1 MTTERPRPRP
11 LPGTQHSVNPKK
23 IPAERDFVALST
35 FGASARWTVVAAAVL
50 LMITSIYLILDG
62 AQGIGAGP
70 ISHLF
75 DLATNPL
82 IGLLIGVLAT
92 ASIQSSTTITTLT
105 VAAVGTG
112 GVSVPVAIP
121 IILGANI
128 GTTITASIVSF
139 SYIGHRANFR
149 RAFTSASLHTWF
161 NVTFV
166 AIAFILESLFHPLQ
180 RITGSVSDSLV
191 GEGATSTG
199 RGLFTVF
206 APFIENVGA
215 DGFLG
220 AFLPHRVASVVSIL
234 LGTAL
239 VLAAVRILN
248 SQLSILT
255 AAATRTML
263 ERASGASDALGVL
276 SGSVITAAVQASSVT
291 VSSLLPFAVSKSLKL
306 REILAITLGANVG
319 TTLMALLTALA
330 VPGALGPYAVQAALV
345 HVTFNTMG
353 ALLILLVPPLREWV
367 IRLAELSGRLAARGY
382 SVAAGTMF
390 AGYFLIPAVIVVV
403 YTLLTG

>member
-1 MTTERPRPRP
+1 MSTGRTRALP
-11 LPGTQHSVNPKK
+11 LPGTLHSVNPKN
-23 IPAERDFVALST
+23 IPQERDFVALST
-35 FGASARWTVVAAAVL
+35 FGASVRWTAVGAAAL
-50 LMITSIYLILDG
+50 TMITAIYLILDG
-62 AQGIGAGP
+62 ARGLGSGTVTR
-70 ISHLF
+70 LF

-82 IGLLIGVLAT
+82 IGLLIGILAT
-92 ASIQSSTTITTLT
+92 AAIQSSTTITTLT

-128 GTTITASIVSF
+128 GTTITASIVAF
-139 SYIGHRANFR
+139 SYLGHRENFR

-166 AIAFILESLFHPLQ
+166 AIAFTLEAFFHPLQ
-180 RITGSVSDSLV
+180 RISDLASDSLV

-199 RGLFTVF
+199 RGLFTLF
-206 APFIENVGA
+206 APFIETIGV
-215 DGFLG
+215 DGLLG
-220 AFLPHRVASVVSIL
+220 SLLPHHVAAVLSIL
-234 LGTAL
+234 MGTAL
-239 VLAAVRILN
+239 VLTAVRILN
-248 SQLSILT
+248 GQLSILT
-255 AAATRTML
+255 AAATRTLL

-276 SGSVITAAVQASSVT
+276 SGAVITAAVQASSVT

-345 HVTFNTMG
+345 HVTFNATG
-353 ALLILLVPPLREWV
+353 ALLILLFRPLREWV
-367 IRLAELSGRLAARGY
+367 IRMAGLSGRLASRGY
-382 SVAAGTMF
+382 SYAAGTMVV
-390 AGYFLIPAVIVVV
+390 GYFLIPATVVV
-403 YTLLTG
+403 LYHLLTR